1 MTVTNAKPRRIV
13 LLTYDGIN
21 LLDLSGPL
29 QAFSTGNRLNPGKS
43 PLYETMVASAEGGLV
58 MTSAGLAID
67 TKPVGA
73 LDGLAIDTLIIAG
86 GCWGDDYDEHP
97 TLAKWIRQQA
107 SKVRR
112 LCSVCTGAFLLAAS
126 GQLDGCRVATH
137 WAWAERLQ
145 RQYQALHVD
154 ATPLFIREGKI
165 WTSAG
170 VTSGIDMSLALI
182 EEDYGHEIAIQIA
195 RQLVVFFK
203 RAGGQA
209 QFSVPLAAQ
218 MRNDGDFCGLHA
230 WIAEHLH
237 ESLPVERLADKMHM
251 SPRTFAR
258 IYKAK
263 VGRPPAKT
271 VEAMRLEAAARALES
286 TDLPLKTIA
295 DQVGYKDDQVMRRV
309 FLRRWSVT
317 PLQFRQRFASMA

>member
-1 MTVTNAKPRRIV
+1 
-13 LLTYDGIN
+13 
-21 LLDLSGPL
+21 
-29 QAFSTGNRLNPGKS
+29 
-43 PLYETMVASAEGGLV
+43 
-58 MTSAGLAID
+58 
-67 TKPVGA
+67 
-73 LDGLAIDTLIIAG
+73 
-86 GCWGDDYDEHP
+86 
-97 TLAKWIRQQA
+97 
-107 SKVRR
+107 
-112 LCSVCTGAFLLAAS
+112 VCTGAFLLAAS

-145 RQYQALHVD
+145 RQYKALDVD

-237 ESLPVERLADKMHM
+237 ESLPVDRLADKMHM

-258 IYKAK
+258 VYKAK
-263 VGRPPAKT
+263 VGRPPAQT

-295 DQVGYKDDQVMRRV
+295 DQVGYKDDQVLRRV
-309 FLRRWSVT
+309 FLRRWGVT
-317 PLQFRQRFASMA
+317 PLQFRQRFASTGGGHAVGK